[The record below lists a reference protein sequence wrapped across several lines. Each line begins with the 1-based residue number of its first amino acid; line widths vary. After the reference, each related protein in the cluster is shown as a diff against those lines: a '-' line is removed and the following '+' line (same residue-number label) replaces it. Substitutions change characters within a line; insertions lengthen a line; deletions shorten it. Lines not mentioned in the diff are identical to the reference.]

1 MRSSFWPLG
10 SPRFSPRVLAAWLIG
25 SYAAIGASNVQAADA
40 SHPAVVEL
48 FQSQGCSSCPPANA
62 NVNALSER
70 ADVLALSF
78 AVTYWDRLGWKDT
91 FAKPQFTE
99 RQWQYARAMRQ
110 ADVYTPQVVVNGR
123 IAGVGADP
131 GEIERLMSRADRA
144 ATGPAVTIT
153 AESAEIGAAKAPQA
167 ADVWLVRYDPRT
179 VEVQVRRGEN
189 AGKTLPHKNIV
200 REMVRL
206 GGWNGED
213 ERFRLPTGDSGLG
226 AAILVQTTGAGP
238 ILAAAKR

>member
-1 MRSSFWPLG
+1 MMGSRFRSLGATSWPLG
-10 SPRFSPRVLAAWLIG
+10 SLVGSLIA

-48 FQSQGCSSCPPANA
+48 FQSQGCSSCPPANG

-110 ADVYTPQVVVNGR
+110 QDVYTPQVVVNGR
-123 IAGVGADP
+123 VEGVGADP
-131 GEIERLMSRADRA
+131 GEIEGLMSRADRG
-144 ATGPAVTIT
+144 ATGPAVTIGRDRGGV
-153 AESAEIGAAKAPQA
+153 SAG
-167 ADVWLVRYDPRT
+167 
-179 VEVQVRRGEN
+179 
-189 AGKTLPHKNIV
+189 
-200 REMVRL
+200 
-206 GGWNGED
+206 
-213 ERFRLPTGDSGLG
+213 
-226 AAILVQTTGAGP
+226 
-238 ILAAAKR
+238 

>member
-1 MRSSFWPLG
+1 MRSPFWPLG
-10 SPRFSPRVLAAWLIG
+10 SPRVLAWLIG
-25 SYAAIGASNVQAADA
+25 SYAAIGASNVQAADVN
-40 SHPAVVEL
+40 HPAVVEL

-123 IAGVGADP
+123 ISGVGADP
-131 GEIERLMSRADRA
+131 GETERLMNRADRA
-144 ATGPAVTIT
+144 ATGPAVTIA
-153 AESAEIGAAKAPQA
+153 AESAEIGAAKGPQA
-167 ADVWLVRYDPRT
+167 ADV
-179 VEVQVRRGEN
+179 
-189 AGKTLPHKNIV
+189 
-200 REMVRL
+200 
-206 GGWNGED
+206 
-213 ERFRLPTGDSGLG
+213 
-226 AAILVQTTGAGP
+226 
-238 ILAAAKR
+238 